1 MVQTIFVA
9 ILAGNGPGFSPGI
22 LASKIRIADKYHG
35 EGSWLVAGSTLDFR
49 ISAISTRRVF
59 PRRRILLYLLTQT
72 RCSHHVTDE
81 VFVAISHFDVG
92 LLNLFHIWNE

>member
-22 LASKIRIADKYHG
+22 LASTIRIADKSHG

-49 ISAISTRRVF
+49 ISEISTQRVF
-59 PRRRILLYLLTQT
+59 LRRRILLYLLTQT
-72 RCSHHVTDE
+72 RCFHHVSDE
-81 VFVAISHFDVG
+81 VFVATRHFDVG
-92 LLNLFHIWNE
+92 LLHLSNIWNK